1 MINLKPTHE
10 KYHKFNGILKNDT
23 NMLVLLGVFTT
34 VTLFLGIT
42 LKGKFFSINNF
53 QSMAFQISEFGF
65 LAIAMSLAM
74 LTGGIDLSI
83 VSNAGLSGIIA
94 AFVLSGKFFNIESV
108 SSGVTIL
115 IAVLAALA
123 CSTLCGLF
131 NGILISKLSIPP
143 ILATLGTMILY
154 TGIGMA
160 LTNGESVRVG
170 IREFSKLSSKTL
182 FDIPYIFILLVIT
195 FIIVSFILSKTKFGS
210 EIYMVGQNS
219 VALRF
224 SGVDAEKVLIKTYA
238 MIGFLVGISSLII
251 ISRVN
256 SARMGFGDT
265 YQLQTILVAVLGGI
279 DPDGGKGKLFGVALG
294 ITVLQFLQSAFTI
307 FQFTPYSKK
316 LIWGIL
322 LLAVMITNFFIDNGK
337 LLKLSRKI
345 KAN

>member
-1 MINLKPTHE
+1 VINLKSVNDIFR
-10 KYHKFNGILKNDT
+10 KDT
-23 NMLVLLGVFTT
+23 NIFVLLGVFAI
-34 VTLFLGIT
+34 VTLFLGAA
-42 LKGKFFSINNF
+42 LGGKFFSINNF

-83 VSNAGLSGIIA
+83 VANAGLSGIIA
-94 AFVLSGKFFNIESV
+94 AFVLSGKFFNIETV
-108 SSGVTIL
+108 GSGVTIL
-115 IAVLAALA
+115 IAVFAALL

-131 NGILISKLSIPP
+131 NGLLISKLSIPP
-143 ILATLGTMILY
+143 ILATLGTMIFY
-154 TGIGMA
+154 TGMGMA

-170 IREFSKLSSKTL
+170 VKSFSKFSSRTI
-182 FDIPYIFILLVIT
+182 FNIPYIFILLLLT
-195 FIIVSFILSKTKFGS
+195 FILVSFILSKTKFGTQ
-210 EIYMVGQNS
+210 IYMVGQNS

-224 SGVDAEKVLIKTYA
+224 SGIDSEKVLIKTYS

-294 ITVLQFLQSAFTI
+294 MTVLQFLQSAFTI
-307 FQFTPYSKK
+307 FQFTPYAKK
-316 LIWGIL
+316 LIWGAL
-322 LLAVMITNFFIDNGK
+322 LLFVMILNFLIDNGK
-337 LLKLSRKI
+337 LFKI
-345 KAN
+345 SKKVKNN